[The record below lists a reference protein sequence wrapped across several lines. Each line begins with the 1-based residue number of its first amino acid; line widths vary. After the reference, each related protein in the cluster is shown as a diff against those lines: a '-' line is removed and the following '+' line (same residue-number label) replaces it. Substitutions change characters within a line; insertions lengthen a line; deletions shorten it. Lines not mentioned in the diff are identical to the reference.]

1 MIRHDNPLIVQ
12 GDKSVLVEVDSPRYE
27 LARNSL
33 IRFAE
38 LEKSPEHIHTYRI
51 TPLSLWNAAASGLT
65 AQQVIVDLIEYS
77 KYDVP
82 QNVQRDIV
90 EYTARFGKIKL
101 DRTDN
106 PEELYLSSVDPFII
120 EKIIHYKATIPY
132 VDRIVDANTLV
143 VKAEFR
149 GIIKQQLIKM
159 GFPVE
164 DLAGYQKGD
173 PYPIEI
179 LDETAG
185 GMPFSLRHYQ
195 IEAVEAF
202 YQSGSVRG
210 GSGVIVLPCGAGKTI
225 VGIGAMEKIKT
236 QTLILCTNVVA
247 VRQWIDE
254 ILDKTTVKKE
264 DIGEYSGEKK
274 EIKPITVSTY
284 QILTYRKDKTAGFPH
299 FKLFNSLK
307 WGLIIYD
314 EVHLLPAPVFRIT
327 ASIQSTRRL
336 GLTATLVR
344 EDGRESDVFSLI
356 GPKKQDIPW
365 KDLEKD
371 GWIATAVCHEI
382 RVNLKDHMRMQHA
395 ISSSRVQYRIACENP
410 AKIPV
415 IEYLLEKHKDDN
427 VLVIGQFLTQLH
439 EIADHINAPI
449 ITGSTKNE
457 ERQKLYDDFKKGRL
471 KILIVSKVAN
481 FSIDLPDANVAIQ
494 VSGTFGS
501 RQEEAQRLGRILR
514 PKKHGEHAH
523 FYSVITRETVDQK
536 YSAKRQ
542 LFLTEQG
549 YSYEII
555 DGENFLQQ

>member
-12 GDKSVLVEVDSPRYE
+12 GDKSVLVEVDCPRYE
-27 LARNSL
+27 PARNCI

-65 AQQVIVDLIEYS
+65 AEQIIADLIEYS

-82 QNVQRDIV
+82 QNVQRDII
-90 EYTARFGKIKL
+90 EYTARFGKVKL
-101 DRTDN
+101 ATTDD
-106 PEELYLSSVDPFII
+106 PQILELSSDDPFII
-120 EKIIHYKATIPY
+120 EKIIHYKATQGY
-132 VDRIVDANTLV
+132 VLHQIDTNRVAV
-143 VKAEFR
+143 EAAHR
-149 GIIKQQLIKM
+149 GIIKQQLIKL

-164 DLAGYQKGD
+164 DLAGYREGD
-173 PYPIEI
+173 PHEVNV
-179 LDETAG
+179 LDETRSG
-185 GMPFSLRHYQ
+185 RPFNLRHYQ
-195 IEAVEAF
+195 EEAVEAF

-225 VGIGAMEKIKT
+225 VGLAAMAKLKT

-254 ILDKTTVKKE
+254 IIDKTDVSKE

-274 EIKPITVSTY
+274 EIKPITISTY
-284 QILTYRKDKTAGFPH
+284 QILTYRKNKTNEFPH
-299 FKLFNSLK
+299 FNLFNVRN

-314 EVHLLPAPVFRIT
+314 EVHLLPAPIFRIT

-382 RVNLKDHMRMQHA
+382 RVNLRDHMRMQHA
-395 ISSSRVQYRIACENP
+395 ISTSRVQYRIACENP

-415 IEYLLEKHKDDN
+415 IEYLLDKHKQDN
-427 VLVIGQFLTQLH
+427 VLVIGQYLTQLH
-439 EIADHINAPI
+439 EIADHIKAPI

-457 ERQKLYDDFKKGRL
+457 ERQKLYNDFKKATL
-471 KILIVSKVAN
+471 KTLIVSKVAN

-514 PKKHGEHAH
+514 PKKQGERAH
-523 FYSVITRETVDQK
+523 FYSIVTRETADQK

-555 DGENFLQQ
+555 DGESLLND